1 MVGRLIKI
9 RQHSLEHLHSQASR
23 PNEALLAMRLQR
35 RHNRQPQ
42 LALCLGGMA
51 GIKASAAS
59 ARDDLFQ
66 SLCYAGLRRELVA
79 GIANLGQS

>member
-42 LALCLGGMA
+42 LALCLDGMA
-51 GIKASAAS
+51 GIKAS

>member
-23 PNEALLAMRLQR
+23 PNEVLLAMRLQR

-42 LALCLGGMA
+42 LALCLDGMA
-51 GIKASAAS
+51 GIKASAAR
-59 ARDDLFQ
+59 ARDDLVPTPV
-66 SLCYAGLRRELVA
+66 LCQAEAGVGGGDR
-79 GIANLGQS
+79 